1 MKRNLISLLT
11 GFLFVCQFTG
21 QAQPKSLVIN
31 TKTTLAPIQ
40 PTMWGLFFEDI
51 NFAADG
57 GIYAELVKNRSFEF
71 YKPMMG
77 WKESEE
83 EYTGQIQIINSQN
96 ENNPRFLRL
105 EIVQGK
111 DLSLEN
117 EGFRG
122 MGVVADEHYDF
133 SLLARQAQGETALKI
148 ELVDS
153 AGVVIG
159 KSELKNFS
167 GEWKKYEA
175 RLSCSKTQ
183 AKARLRLTFTGKSV
197 IEIDMVSLF
206 PEHTWKGR
214 KNGLRADLVQKLAD
228 MKPGFLRFPGGCI
241 VEGHELETRYQW
253 KKTVG
258 NVDDRKL
265 IVNRWNT
272 EFSYRNAPDYFQS
285 YGLGFYEYFLLCED
299 IGASPLPIL
308 NCGMACEFN
317 SSELVPLDKL
327 DPYIQDILDLIEFAN
342 GATTTKWGKLRADM
356 GHPAPFNLKMVG
368 VGNEQWG
375 TQYIDRLKIFLKVL
389 NEKHP
394 EIAFVGGAGPFPEG
408 QDFDYLWTQM
418 RELNVPLVD
427 EHYYKSPEWFL
438 KNASRYDNYDRKG
451 PKVFA
456 GEYAAHDKE
465 GKDSESRNTW
475 KSALAEAALMTGLER
490 NADMVYM
497 ASYAP
502 LFGNVNA
509 WQWRPDLIWFDN
521 LKSVGTPNYYVQK
534 LFSTNR
540 GTDVVSALVD
550 GKPLAGQDSLYAT
563 ACMDAA
569 TSELIV
575 KLVNVAK
582 KPNLLSLQLDGKQ
595 PVGKEFIVQTIA
607 NSNPGAYNKVG
618 KSEEVVPV
626 EYKQRLTGKKIA
638 MKLDPY
644 SLTVIRIPVKK

>member
-1 MKRNLISLLT
+1 
-11 GFLFVCQFTG
+11 
-21 QAQPKSLVIN
+21 
-31 TKTTLAPIQ
+31 
-40 PTMWGLFFEDI
+40 
-51 NFAADG
+51 
-57 GIYAELVKNRSFEF
+57 
-71 YKPMMG
+71 
-77 WKESEE
+77 
-83 EYTGQIQIINSQN
+83 
-96 ENNPRFLRL
+96 
-105 EIVQGK
+105 
-111 DLSLEN
+111 
-117 EGFRG
+117 
-122 MGVVADEHYDF
+122 
-133 SLLARQAQGETALKI
+133 
-148 ELVDS
+148 
-153 AGVVIG
+153 
-159 KSELKNFS
+159 
-167 GEWKKYEA
+167 
-175 RLSCSKTQ
+175 
-183 AKARLRLTFTGKSV
+183 
-197 IEIDMVSLF
+197 
-206 PEHTWKGR
+206 
-214 KNGLRADLVQKLAD
+214 
-228 MKPGFLRFPGGCI
+228 
-241 VEGHELETRYQW
+241 
-253 KKTVG
+253 
-258 NVDDRKL
+258 
-265 IVNRWNT
+265 
-272 EFSYRNAPDYFQS
+272 
-285 YGLGFYEYFLLCED
+285 
-299 IGASPLPIL
+299 
-308 NCGMACEFN
+308 
-317 SSELVPLDKL
+317 
-327 DPYIQDILDLIEFAN
+327 
-342 GATTTKWGKLRADM
+342 
-356 GHPAPFNLKMVG
+356 
-368 VGNEQWG
+368 
-375 TQYIDRLKIFLKVL
+375 
-389 NEKHP
+389 
-394 EIAFVGGAGPFPEG
+394 
-408 QDFDYLWTQM
+408 M